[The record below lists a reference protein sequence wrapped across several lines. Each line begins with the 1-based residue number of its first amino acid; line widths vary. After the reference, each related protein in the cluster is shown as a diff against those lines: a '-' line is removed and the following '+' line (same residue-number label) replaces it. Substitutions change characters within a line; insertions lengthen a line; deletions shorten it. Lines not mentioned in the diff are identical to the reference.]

1 MNAACRL
8 VALLPM
14 LASAV
19 QAAPDATSAAP
30 PSAPREIGTTI
41 VGDSDAAIGLYLTPW
56 SDEAPLPPGGSPARF
71 TIAPTVDDPI
81 ADRARIDSLES
92 IDSHRRARRQSYG
105 N

>member
-14 LASAV
+14 LAFAV

-56 SDEAPLPPGGSPARF
+56 SDEAPLPPGGSPAHF
-71 TIAPTVDDPI
+71 TIEPTVDDPV
-81 ADRARIDSLES
+81 ADRARIDALQSL
-92 IDSHRRARRQSYG
+92 DSHRRARRQSYG

>member
-1 MNAACRL
+1 MNSACRL
-8 VALLPM
+8 AALLPM
-14 LASAV
+14 LAYGV
-19 QAAPDATSAAP
+19 QAAPHVTSAAP

-56 SDEAPLPPGGSPARF
+56 SDEAPLPPSGSPANF
-71 TIAPTVDDPI
+71 TIEPTEADPL
-81 ADRARIDSLES
+81 ADRARSEALES